1 MQLDDLNVRAM
12 SPTWTRRDVLKTI
25 AATATTPVLA
35 YAAQPRPAVAI
46 IGAGMAGVSAAWL
59 LDGQRDVVLLESRD
73 SIGGNVRSLDVELD
87 GHQFAVDLGAQFF
100 HPGPY
105 PVYTALLESLGL
117 FPPDVAAPAPS
128 AAFPASITIAR
139 WGEAPPRFVSPIIP
153 GRLWPVFKAWNLPG
167 LQALFTAFS
176 AAKAREENDE
186 TWSLT
191 LDDWLP
197 TLGLSQK
204 QWEGIIL
211 PWAASLFS
219 GDIEQARGMSARAA
233 MLFAAKA
240 LPDALTDQVVYY
252 VLRNGLIEPMRRML
266 EQCSTVDVVTN
277 ATVSS
282 VSRGGNHR
290 FTVHCA
296 DGRSFAVDDVVFAAS
311 GPGTLRLLEGIPAST
326 AEQSALRGIE
336 FHYASLTLHTD
347 PIYATANSMYWSFL
361 NCQLHGTSFCES
373 SMWLADVVTGAPP
386 ETAAKLWK
394 SWTTHRLIQPRQ
406 VLHQADFMHMLP
418 TPSSIRAQTET
429 RRLQGR
435 TGLWFAGG
443 YLFPYDAQETALLSA
458 IEVANGLNGGSTP
471 RGDALRSSM

>member
-1 MQLDDLNVRAM
+1 MRT
-12 SPTWTRRDVLKTI
+12 PWTRRDVLKTM
-25 AATATTPVLA
+25 AATAATPVLA
-35 YAAQPRPAVAI
+35 YAAQTRRTVAV
-46 IGAGMAGVSAAWL
+46 IGAGMAGVSVAWL
-59 LDGQRDVVLLESRD
+59 LDGQWDVVLLESRD

-117 FPPDVAAPAPS
+117 FPPDAAAPPPS
-128 AAFPASITIAR
+128 AAFPASITIEKP
-139 WGEAPPRFVSPIIP
+139 GEATPRFVSPIIP
-153 GRLWPVFKAWNLPG
+153 TRLWPVAEGWNLPG
-167 LQALFTAFS
+167 LQAFLTAFN
-176 AAKAREENDE
+176 AAQAREQNDE
-186 TWSLT
+186 SWSLT
-191 LDDWLP
+191 LGDWLP
-197 TLGLSQK
+197 TLGLSQE

-240 LPDALTDQVVYY
+240 LPDNLTEQVVYY
-252 VLRNGLIEPMRRML
+252 TLKDGLIEPMRRML
-266 EQCSTVDVVTN
+266 DQCSTVEVATN
-277 ATVSS
+277 AAVSS
-282 VSRGGNHR
+282 VSRGGSRR

-296 DGRSFAVDDVVFAAS
+296 DGRRFSVDDVVFAAS
-311 GPGTLRLLEGIPAST
+311 GPGTLQLLQGVPASM

-336 FHYASLTLHTD
+336 FHPASLALHTD
-347 PIYATANSMYWSFL
+347 PIYAPVDSMFWSFL
-361 NCQLHGTSFCES
+361 NCQLQNASVCEA

-386 ETAAKLWK
+386 ATAAKLWK
-394 SWTTHRLIQPRQ
+394 SWTTHRQLQPTQ

-418 TPSSIRAQTET
+418 TPASIQAQTDT

-443 YLFPYDAQETALLSA
+443 YLYPYDAQETALLSA
-458 IEVANGLNGGSTP
+458 IEVANGLNAGSTP
-471 RGDALRSSM
+471 RGDALLSSM